1 MKRIRQI
8 LTSRKG
14 GIPIEAAVAVLVL
27 MSLLATALS
36 TFQVVGMKDE
46 ADRIADALLETAT
59 YYGGFGSEFDQRVAQ
74 LQAQYFDFEV
84 SYDATWYNHTYKR
97 VQLGDPLSLTIT
109 ITATL
114 NGFATSIPIKLPVHR
129 SGASERYWK

>member
-84 SYDATWYNHTYKR
+84 SYDATWYNQTYKR
-97 VQLGDPLSLTIT
+97 VQLGDPLSIT
-109 ITATL
+109 ITFTATL
-114 NGFATSIPIKLPVHR
+114 HGFATSIPIKLPVHR